1 MLSEETTKFFQL
13 LSEILGFVT
22 VLVLIAGVIMGASRL
37 KEMKR
42 PMRSFMYYLFFVLC
56 IELAAKTIVYGQFP
70 INNLFL
76 LYPYLLGEFILL
88 SLTYKH
94 LLRTVSEKQYRW
106 IDYYTLFFSLV
117 IIGYSI
123 YMIKIA
129 GNDSYRL
136 QLYPKLIIHGTVLF
150 YSFQF
155 ILASFVKSH
164 AEQEMIRQ
172 FIPINNGVFL
182 YFSGSFVFFLMLNF
196 LLNTAFNVSIIFFF
210 ANILLTLVFYLFCL
224 FSIWKYNLRKMKS

>member
-1 MLSEETTKFFQL
+1 
-13 LSEILGFVT
+13 
-22 VLVLIAGVIMGASRL
+22 
-37 KEMKR
+37 
-42 PMRSFMYYLFFVLC
+42 MRFFMYYLCFVLC
-56 IELAAKTIVYGQFP
+56 IELIAKTIVYGEFP
-70 INNLFL
+70 MNNLFL

-94 LLRTVSEKQYRW
+94 LLRTVSEKPYKW

-117 IIGYSI
+117 IIVYSV
-123 YMIKIA
+123 YMIQVA
-129 GNDSYRL
+129 GNNSYQL

-150 YSFQF
+150 YSFRF
-155 ILASFVKSH
+155 ILASFVKSRS
-164 AEQEMIRQ
+164 EQNIIKQ

-196 LLNTAFNVSIIFFF
+196 LINTQFNVSVIFFL
-210 ANILLTLVFYLFCL
+210 ANIVLTLVFYLFCL